1 MKLKYQ
7 EREFDSQ
14 FFRRRIADVDWSTD
28 SKGSFS
34 PELVTVKVQSSEVG
48 KIEMLNTQGFQF
60 CEGEISYYKSIE
72 SQSLIDTPCNLLNA
86 SNLHEV
92 MGLLDG
98 MYTNSRF
105 KKPWFDIHE
114 RDRFYQEWLK
124 KALLGEYDD
133 ICLAYRVNGEI
144 AGFVTLKFNQVGA
157 TIGLIGVLPRFQGK
171 GIGRLLL
178 ESAEI
183 ATMQQGLYKISV
195 STQLSNLIAMNL
207 YAKHGY
213 QVSGTAYWFYRDL

>member
-1 MKLKYQ
+1 MNYQ

-14 FFRRRIADVDWSTD
+14 FFRRRIAGVDWSVD
-28 SKGSFS
+28 SKADYS
-34 PELVTVKVQSSEVG
+34 PQLVTVKVSSSEMR

-60 CEGEISYYKSIE
+60 CEGEISYCKIIE
-72 SQSLIDTPCNLLNA
+72 SQNLVDNQCNLLDA
-86 SNLHEV
+86 SSLHEV

-105 KKPWFDIHE
+105 KKPWFDDQE

-124 KALLGEYDD
+124 KALFGEYDD
-133 ICLAYRVNGEI
+133 ICLAYRINNEI
-144 AGFVTLKFNQVGA
+144 AGFVTIKFNQACA
-157 TIGLIGVLPRFQGK
+157 TIGLIGVLPRFQSK
-171 GIGRLLL
+171 GIGRILL

-183 ATMQQGLYKISV
+183 AVMQQGLNKISV
-195 STQLSNLIAMNL
+195 ATQLSNLRAMNL

-213 QVSGTAYWFYRDL
+213 QVSGTAYWFYLELE